1 MKNKLGITFDGIK
14 TGKYADMPSA
24 TRPLNAMEQHF
35 IQAGVDSVYFN
46 FKSRVAQGRHKSIEY
61 IDSIAQ
67 GRVWTGADAMK
78 VGLVDRIGTLKDAIA
93 AAAKMAHL
101 KGYSIKS
108 LPEQKSFL
116 NSIID
121 DYEDNVKAE
130 VVGKEIGME
139 QYELFKQLKSIKQMM
154 GTPQT
159 RMPIFVVNR
168 P

>member
-1 MKNKLGITFDGIK
+1 
-14 TGKYADMPSA
+14 
-24 TRPLNAMEQHF
+24 
-35 IQAGVDSVYFN
+35 
-46 FKSRVAQGRHKSIEY
+46 
-61 IDSIAQ
+61 
-67 GRVWTGADAMK
+67 
-78 VGLVDRIGTLKDAIA
+78 
-93 AAAKMAHL
+93 MAHL
-101 KGYSIKS
+101 RGYSIKS

-139 QYELFKQLKSIKQMM
+139 QYEFFKQLKSIKQMM